1 MLRIFLVILRPNS
14 YKYGEGPRMKKRK
27 QTNRLIHETSPYLV
41 QHAHNPVDWYPWGEE
56 ALARSKK
63 EDKPILLSI
72 GYSSCHWCHVMEK
85 ESFENEAIAE
95 VMNQRFV
102 NIKVDREE
110 RPDLDELYMNA
121 VQVLTGSG
129 GWPMT
134 VFLTPAL
141 IPFHGGTYFPPEDR
155 GGMPGFAKILAVV
168 SDYYRSHR
176 GEVEKMEAQLQNALH
191 QIAEIHP
198 SQEAISDKV
207 LSKAFDALERQF
219 DPIYGGFGKAPKFP
233 GSMALSFLL
242 RYWKRT
248 GSKKA
253 LEMVENTL
261 EKMAKGGI
269 YDHLGGGFHR
279 YSVDERWLIPHFEK
293 MLYDNALLSKTYV
306 EAYQAT
312 QKVRY
317 RRVGEEILNYALCEM
332 KSPEGGFYSTQDA
345 DSEGEEGKFY
355 VWTREEIRKVLG
367 KEAETPFCAYYGVG
381 AEGNFQG
388 GSSVLSIASTFEN
401 VSQLYGVPVE
411 ELEKLLEEGRK
422 KLYAAREKRVR
433 PGRDEKIL
441 TSWNG
446 LMISSFADGFRGTG
460 KREYLEGAIGAAR
473 FILQEMRKDGHLTRV
488 FNKGNSRVAGYSE
501 DYAFLIQA
509 LIDLYEATF
518 EMGWLREAE
527 DLNRRMIDQFW
538 DERNG
543 GFFFAGT
550 ENESLITR
558 SKNPYDN
565 AIPSANSTAVSNL
578 IRLGYLTGEESL
590 KRKAERILRLFHSF
604 LDQHPSGFTQ
614 MVSSLSFFL
623 DPQEIGIIGSKND
636 VKTKSMLKEISLAYL
651 PNKILSL
658 KDPHD
663 PVEGNW
669 FPFLKEK
676 GSQDVPIAFVCKG
689 FTCLPPVKNAKELKK
704 ILER

>member
-1 MLRIFLVILRPNS
+1 
-14 YKYGEGPRMKKRK
+14 MKHK
-27 QTNRLIHETSPYLV
+27 QTNRLIHETSPYLL

-95 VMNQRFV
+95 IMNQRFI

-121 VQVLTGSG
+121 VQVMTGSG

-141 IPFHGGTYFPPEDR
+141 IPFHAGTYFPPEDR
-155 GGMPGFAKILAVV
+155 GGMPGLTKILVVV

-191 QIAEIHP
+191 QIAEINP
-198 SQEAISDKV
+198 SREAMSDQV
-207 LSKAFDALERQF
+207 LSKAFDALESQF

-242 RYWKRT
+242 RYWKSK

-253 LEMVENTL
+253 LEMVERTL
-261 EKMAKGGI
+261 EKMAQGGI

-293 MLYDNALLSKTYV
+293 MLYDNALLSRTYF

-317 RRVGEEILNYALCEM
+317 RRVGEEILNYVLREM

-355 VWTREEIRKVLG
+355 VWTRDEIKKVLG
-367 KEAETPFCAYYGVG
+367 KEKGTPFCAYYGVG
-381 AEGNFQG
+381 TEGNFEG
-388 GSSVLSIASTFEN
+388 GASVLNIASTLEN
-401 VSQLYGVPVE
+401 VSQLYGTSVE
-411 ELEKLLEEGRK
+411 DLGKLLEEGRE
-422 KLYAAREKRVR
+422 KLYAEREKRVK

-446 LMISSFADGFRGTG
+446 LMISSFVDGFRVAGNE
-460 KREYLEGAIGAAR
+460 KYLKGAVDAAR
-473 FILQEMRKDGHLTRV
+473 FILQEMRKGGHLMRV
-488 FNKGNSRVAGYSE
+488 FNKGKSRVTGYSE

-518 EMGWLREAE
+518 EMEWLKEAE
-527 DLNRRMIDQFW
+527 DLNRRMIHQFW

-543 GFFFAGT
+543 GFFFTGV
-550 ENESLITR
+550 ENESLIAR
-558 SKNPYDN
+558 SKNPYDS
-565 AIPSANSTAVSNL
+565 AIPSANSIAVFNL

-590 KRKAERILRLFHSF
+590 KQKAEQILHLFHSF
-604 LDQHPSGFTQ
+604 LDQHPSGFAQ
-614 MVSSLSFFL
+614 MLSGLSFFL
-623 DPQEIGIIGSKND
+623 DPQEVGIIGSKND
-636 VKTKSMLKEISLAYL
+636 LKTKSMLKEIYLAYL

-658 KDPHD
+658 RDPQD
-663 PVEGNW
+663 SVEGSW
-669 FPFLKEK
+669 FPFLREK
-676 GSQDVPIAFVCKG
+676 TVQEVPTTFVCKG
-689 FTCLPPVKNAKELKK
+689 FTCLPPVRNEKELKK

>member
-1 MLRIFLVILRPNS
+1 MEH
-14 YKYGEGPRMKKRK
+14 KH
-27 QTNRLIHETSPYLV
+27 TNRLIHETSPYLL

-85 ESFENEAIAE
+85 ESFENEAIAG
-95 VMNQRFV
+95 VMNLRFI

-121 VQVLTGSG
+121 VQVITGSG

-134 VFLTPAL
+134 VFLTPDL
-141 IPFHGGTYFPPEDR
+141 IPFHAGTYFPPEDR
-155 GGMPGFAKILAVV
+155 GGLPGFAKILVVV
-168 SDYYRSHR
+168 SDYYHSHR
-176 GEVEKMEAQLQNALH
+176 GEVEKMEAQLKNALH
-191 QIAEIHP
+191 QMAELNP
-198 SQEAISDKV
+198 SQDAVSDKV
-207 LSKAFDALERQF
+207 LSKAFDALESQF
-219 DPIYGGFGKAPKFP
+219 DPIYGGLGKAPKFP

-242 RYWKRT
+242 RYWKST

-253 LEMVENTL
+253 LEMVEKTL
-261 EKMAKGGI
+261 EKMAHGGI

-293 MLYDNALLSKTYV
+293 MLYDNALLSRTYFD
-306 EAYQAT
+306 AHQAT

-317 RRVGEEILNYALCEM
+317 RRVGEEILNYVLREM
-332 KSPEGGFYSTQDA
+332 KSPERGFYSTQDA

-355 VWTREEIRKVLG
+355 AWTRDEIKKILG
-367 KEAETPFCAYYGVG
+367 KEKGTPFCAYYGV
-381 AEGNFQG
+381 ATEGNFEG
-388 GSSVLSIASTFEN
+388 GASVLNITSTLEN
-401 VSQLYGVPVE
+401 VSQLYGMSVA
-411 ELEKLLEEGRK
+411 ELEKLLEEGRG
-422 KLYAAREKRVR
+422 KLYGEREQRVK

-446 LMISSFADGFRGTG
+446 LMISGFVGGFRVTG
-460 KREYLEGAIGAAR
+460 NETFLEGAVGAAR
-473 FILQEMRKDGHLTRV
+473 FILQEMKKSGHLMRV
-488 FNKGNSRVAGYSE
+488 FNKGKSRVKGYSE
-501 DYAFLIQA
+501 DHAFFVQA

-518 EMGWLREAE
+518 ETEWLKEAD
-527 DLNRRMIDQFW
+527 DLNRRMIRQFW

-543 GFFFAGT
+543 GFFFTGK
-550 ENESLITR
+550 ENESLIAR

-565 AIPSANSTAVSNL
+565 AIPSANSIAVFNL

-590 KRKAERILRLFHSF
+590 KQKAEQILHLFYNF
-604 LDQHPSGFTQ
+604 LDQHPSGFAQ
-614 MVSSLSFFL
+614 MLSGLSFFL
-623 DPQEIGIIGSKND
+623 DPQEIGIIGSKNNL
-636 VKTKSMLKEISLAYL
+636 KTKSMLKEIYLAYL

-658 KDPHD
+658 RDPQE
-663 PVEGNW
+663 PIEGSW

-676 GSQDVPIAFVCKG
+676 GNQEVPTTFVCKG
-689 FTCLPPVKNAKELKK
+689 FTCLPPVRSEKELKK